1 MFILLRSEYL
11 VSLFPEEVREG
22 AGRRPATAG
31 SKIRT
36 QANALVDKLKK
47 CVPHYIR
54 CIKPNE
60 TKRPRDWEG
69 ERVVRKKLNPLADHA
84 MDNKASVPLRIR
96 GSQRRCEVTTLHIGI
111 SRILDVR

>member
-1 MFILLRSEYL
+1 MICFLSSFFSEYL
-11 VSLFPEEVREG
+11 ASLFPDEVRGG

-69 ERVVRKKLNPLADHA
+69 ERVHHQV
-84 MDNKASVPLRIR
+84 
-96 GSQRRCEVTTLHIGI
+96 GEW
-111 SRILDVR
+111 SRLVIQ